1 MVNELS
7 IHGSEFHVVWS
18 ITFGEGE
25 SSAKVLGNH
34 LVLDVLDQGSVNFL
48 LQLLSGIRSCA
59 LGSVLCEE
67 SLRSSSLYCGFLLGE
82 SFIGDSVNLN
92 TSHVNFGAGAHG
104 VNLRNSLAWDT
115 VELVWSCNTE
125 KSGFQLFEANNS
137 LSSESS

>member
-1 MVNELS
+1 MVNDLS
-7 IHGSEFHVVWS
+7 TCFQIKRACSEFHVVWS

-82 SFIGDSVNLN
+82 SFIGDSIGLN
-92 TSHVNFGAGAHG
+92 TCHVKLGAGVHC
-104 VNLRNSLAWDT
+104 VNLRKSFSLDT
-115 VELVWSCNTE
+115 DKL
-125 KSGFQLFEANNS
+125 A
-137 LSSESS
+137 